1 MFKSYKI
8 FIQFFRNKVRVINME
23 TGEEVTRPSEIH
35 FSSERQVLSNFSA
48 AAKTVRDA
56 LKELGIKNTFLR
68 PKIVIQ
74 QAEGAAGGLSDI
86 EKRMLR
92 DLAEEAGANK
102 VYIVD
107 HDRPFSLND
116 ALQLIS

>member
-8 FIQFFRNKVRVINME
+8 LIQFFRNKVRVVNLD
-23 TGEEVTRPSEIH
+23 TGEEVNQQSEVP
-35 FSSERQVLSNFSA
+35 FSSERQVLNNFNSA
-48 AAKTVRDA
+48 DKTIKTA
-56 LKELGIKNTFLR
+56 LKELGIKNSFLR

-74 QAEGAAGGLSDI
+74 QAEGALGGLSDI

-107 HDRPFSLND
+107 HDRPVSINEALN
-116 ALQLIS
+116 LIN